1 MHAHRTLLT
10 SKVSYPNFPKA
21 TTPFRARQYPR
32 LISALALI
40 VFVTAC
46 STIPDSELP
55 KADKPSVS
63 PVVQNSQPKNA
74 RRVRASSGSLHDAD
88 TSPIVVTDVWSRLD
102 AGQQFSVGIEND
114 RVNVEIAKYLENP
127 DYFRLISERARP
139 FLYEIIQLIEERDMP
154 VELALLPFIESAYNP
169 NATAPSDTVGL
180 WQIMGST
187 GRSLGLAQDWWYDGR
202 RDPIASTEA
211 ALDYLNELYLQFD
224 ENWPL
229 ALAAYN
235 TGPGNLQKAINEAK
249 HSGQSADYWSLDL
262 PRITQEYIPKL
273 IALSRIVSD
282 RDAFE
287 IDLADVPNE
296 PLIYAMDV
304 GSQIDLTLAA
314 ELSGVE
320 PELLFQLNAGYL
332 QWATHPDQQH
342 HLYLP
347 IEHVPKFTVALG
359 TLKETDRVTWD
370 RYTVS
375 SGDSL
380 STIAQRFNTQVSA
393 LQRANNI
400 QGSRIIAGES
410 LLIPRAYRSE
420 SPLQAPNAPIYAT
433 RESSSSPAQ
442 SRPTRYT
449 VQAGDSLWSI
459 ARRFDLSSSD
469 LARWNDI
476 ELESVLSLG
485 QELHLLSDPTLAQ
498 LKSGGSDNT
507 SLYSVRKG
515 DSLMRIA
522 TQLGVSVDDLLDWNE
537 ISENDLIHPGQQL
550 RVVLNAN

>member
-1 MHAHRTLLT
+1 MHAHRTLLS
-10 SKVSYPNFPKA
+10 SKISSPNFPKA

-32 LISALALI
+32 LFSALALI
-40 VFVTAC
+40 LLVTAC
-46 STIPDSELP
+46 STIPDSVLP
-55 KADKPSVS
+55 TADKPSLN
-63 PVVQNSQPKNA
+63 PTAQNNQPKNT
-74 RRVRASSGSLHDAD
+74 RRVRTSAGSQQDAD
-88 TSPIVVTDVWSRLD
+88 TSPFVLTDIWSRLD
-102 AGQQFSVGIEND
+102 AGQQFSVGIEDD
-114 RVNVEIAKYLENP
+114 RVNVEIAKYLDDSN
-127 DYFRLISERARP
+127 YFRIISERARP
-139 FLYEIIQLIEERDMP
+139 FLYEIIQLIEERNMP
-154 VELALLPFIESAYNP
+154 IELALLPFIESAYNP
-169 NATAPSDTVGL
+169 NAAAPSDTVGL

-187 GRSLGLAQDWWYDGR
+187 GRSLGLSQDWWYDGR

-211 ALDYLNELYLQFD
+211 ALDYLTELYLQFD
-224 ENWPL
+224 ESWPL

-235 TGPGNLQKAINEAK
+235 TGPGNLQKAINKAK
-249 HSGQSADYWSLDL
+249 RNGKSADYWSLDL

-273 IALSRIVSD
+273 IALSRIISE

-287 IDLADVPNE
+287 LALADVPNE
-296 PLIYAMDV
+296 PVIYAMDV

-332 QWATHPDQQH
+332 QWATHPDQPH

-347 IEHVPKFTVALG
+347 IENVQKFTEALG
-359 TLKETDRVTWD
+359 TLKEADRVTWD
-370 RYTVS
+370 RYTVR

-380 STIAQRFNTQVSA
+380 SAIAQRFNTQVSA

-410 LLIPRAYRSE
+410 LLIPRAYRSA
-420 SPLQAPNAPIYAT
+420 SPLQAPNAPIYAA
-433 RESSSSPAQ
+433 RESTNSAEQ

-449 VQAGDSLWSI
+449 VRSGDSLWSI

-469 LARWNDI
+469 LAQWNGI

-498 LKSGGSDNT
+498 VQTNGSDSA

-515 DSLMRIA
+515 DSLLRIA
-522 TQLGVSVDDLLDWNE
+522 TQLGVTVDEILDWND
-537 ISENDLIHPGQQL
+537 ISENELIHPGQQL